1 MLELVKNKQG
11 TRKIV
16 TKKAKREKKINSKNK
31 TQKDDKNMN
40 QKIDKCSYNTG

>member
-16 TKKAKREKKINSKNK
+16 TKTTKREKKINSKNK

-40 QKIDKCSYNTG
+40 QKIDKYSYNTD